1 MNLKKRLLSFI
12 LVLVLVISEFII
24 SEFSGFVMA
33 NSSEPVKQEANEDN
47 SIGENVNIE
56 ENKEVRVIVELKSK
70 SLVEEALSQGKKYQD
85 LAESFKDEKTA
96 ELKKEQDEL
105 IEDLEDNKVDTG
117 LGKRV
122 NYDTVINGVGIT
134 VKQKDIK
141 IIEENANVRN
151 VYYSQ
156 EFERPLLQSQQEI
169 IGANQA
175 WNTYKYKGEGTVV
188 AVIDSGIDVHHKAL
202 VLDDNS
208 RIKYT
213 QAQMESA
220 ISEYNLKGKYFTE
233 KVPYGYNYYDFSNNL
248 KDTYGNMHGMHVA
261 GIVGSNS
268 KDTKTYGV
276 APNTQILAM
285 KVFSDDLQY
294 STTFT
299 DVWLKALDDAIKLK
313 ADVVNLSLGSAA
325 GFSID
330 EDKLHP
336 EIQIFSKARKAG
348 IVIAVAVGN
357 EANINY
363 GAIYGP
369 ESREENYD
377 TGLVANPAINQDT
390 FAVASMENLKKA
402 VYAITWKTTGTEES
416 EDVNLFIPLG
426 VKNNIVAK
434 VIDLKEA
441 KEFDS
446 KKDPEGKKLEPIGDL
461 PNVEGKIVLVKWPET
476 TERKGIFEDT
486 LNNIAIRKP
495 KAILLA
501 RPDSK
506 ISGRLVLEGEAGK
519 LVYGII
525 KNTTYLKLAT
535 LPLLERVKVF
545 DNRLTI
551 NITQRIIDNPLKGR
565 ISEFSTWGP
574 TPDLRIKPEITG
586 VGGNIY
592 STVENNLYRNM
603 SGTSMASPQVAG
615 ASLILKQYLD
625 ENNIGGNNKSDL
637 IKIILMN
644 TAKIILDPSSENA
657 KAPYFVRR
665 QGAGALNLENALK
678 VKAYVEVSGTND
690 DIYDGKLE
698 LRQLNKPKFKA
709 NLKITNISDEKI
721 SFKPEFLAVK
731 EKIEKGLRKQIPILI
746 NAKFKGPQEVSLSS
760 KETKI
765 IELEFDFTESDL
777 QMDNFL
783 EGFIILKAGKGTDVD
798 LSIPFLGFYG
808 NWGNQRAIDAFA
820 LPEFGKQQ
828 RNAQFVINPET
839 KAYSSRFVTNLSNAL
854 PIIDNKIFFSPD
866 SEYFPSAGVS
876 IAPLRNMEEIE
887 YSILDGNAEKTLKV
901 LGKSLNVRKLNKL
914 NRKNSFLTMFE
925 SFWDGMLNGKFAE
938 AEKQYVYQMKV
949 KLNNGGYGDNEQIY
963 QYPIMIDNKK
973 PTIDKDEIYLTKLNG
988 RMQNIR
994 LKVEDKG
1001 SGLKDLYIET
1011 LGFINANG
1019 DQTKPEFDNTPPG
1032 TKKPFENLLPPGTPG
1047 AGESDKFELDTYP
1060 GEIERKE
1067 SVKAKIVKGNG
1078 KGQYGRFV
1086 ALHFTKERPDVDKF
1100 AIVENGKVIIKA
1112 NEYDFN
1118 QYGVNIP
1125 VFMNNHEG
1133 KIEVEVPILAD
1144 KTHLEIAAKDYISNR
1159 ESLRIDTGFKNNF
1172 HTINFNSFIYSMADK
1187 NMKLFIDDKEIR
1199 AKDLPY
1205 FTENKEVKIKIQ
1217 YDDKSH
1223 LSDLIIRNGKNM
1235 EAIIRGSVVQEKFSE
1250 KYNFK
1255 YDHEQK
1261 FIEFTIKDINSNFD
1275 VITTAKDGQMPYSGD
1290 KENIKL
1296 DFSQADLQRFKKIS
1310 IAGKEYTSDQLK
1322 EGIELKAGQKLVEL
1336 VYADNIDKDKDT
1348 KVASIIVKGKDKEVK
1363 LVEGQYFDITGGKQ
1377 GFSNSQYSINI
1388 NYNFTENSKLIIN
1401 FGEADIKEI
1410 LNDKFENVFAHD
1422 QSNTDHVNDEKF
1434 KPYPAIFVSTPSLL
1448 SILNEFNTKENTIR
1462 LNGFVGHMN
1471 FDDSIKSMKIYLV
1484 DNYGNKISEGLTL
1497 NNNDFKINED
1507 VHYGKTYVGRG
1518 HMFTAE
1524 LPLIDKFNIN
1534 IKFDI
1539 ETRNGLQA
1547 SMVRRVL
1554 YDKLLPTV
1562 EYMVESRP
1570 LNSDKATVRL
1580 KSKDDS
1586 IALSL
1591 FKGDSLIES
1600 VNKASIS
1607 FESDSGLEITK
1618 EVVLELDYGQNEI
1631 VFSAKDLSGKV
1642 TTKTLYIYR
1651 AYDGDIE
1658 VEHDKSEESHETLK
1672 ENSEEDKKP
1681 EESDK
1686 LKENQD
1692 SLTKTDDLEDFTE
1705 TDRENS
1711 ESIEKAQN
1719 SKIPENQENK
1729 SPTNKDPKSG
1739 NPLNGEKMRVD

>member
-12 LVLVLVISEFII
+12 LVLVLVISEF
-24 SEFSGFVMA
+24 SGFVIA
-33 NSSEPVKQEANEDN
+33 NSSETFKQATNENN
-47 SIGENVNIE
+47 SIVEKVNIE

-85 LAESFKDEKTA
+85 LTESFKDEKTA

-105 IEDLEDNKVDTG
+105 IENLKDNKVDTG

-122 NYDTVINGVGIT
+122 NYDTAINGVGIT

-141 IIEENANVRN
+141 FIEENANVRN

-188 AVIDSGIDVHHKAL
+188 AVIDSGIDVNHKAL
-202 VLDDNS
+202 VLDNNS

-213 QAQMESA
+213 QTQMESA

-268 KDTKTYGV
+268 KETKTYGV

-325 GFSID
+325 GFSVD
-330 EDKLHP
+330 EDKAHP
-336 EIQIFSKARKAG
+336 EIQIFSKAKKAG

-363 GAIYGP
+363 GATYGS
-369 ESREENYD
+369 EARAENYD

-390 FAVASMENLKKA
+390 LAVASMENSKKR
-402 VYAITWKTTGTEES
+402 VYAITWKATGTEQS
-416 EDVNLFIPLG
+416 EDINLFIPAG
-426 VKNNIVAK
+426 VENDIVAK

-446 KKDPEGKKLEPIGDL
+446 TKDADGKKLEPTGNL

-506 ISGRLVLEGEAGK
+506 ISGRLVLDGEAGK

-525 KNTTYLKLAT
+525 KNTTYLSLAT
-535 LPLLERVKVF
+535 LPLMEKIKEL

-551 NITQRIIDNPLKGR
+551 NVKQKVVDNPLSGR

-592 STVENNLYRNM
+592 STVENNAYRNM

-637 IKIILMN
+637 IKTILMN
-644 TAKIILDPSSENA
+644 TAKPILDPSSENA

-678 VKAYVEVSGTND
+678 AKAYVEVSGTND
-690 DIYDGKLE
+690 DIYDAKLE
-698 LRQLNKPKFKA
+698 LKQLNDLKFKSK
-709 NLKITNISDEKI
+709 LKVTNISDEKI
-721 SFKPEFLAVK
+721 SFKPEFMAVK
-731 EKIEKGLRKQIPILI
+731 EQIEDGLRKQVPILI
-746 NAKFKGPQEVSLSS
+746 NGKLNGPQEIKLSP

-765 IELEFDFTESDL
+765 IELDFDFTESNL
-777 QMDNFL
+777 QTDNFL
-783 EGFIILKAGKGTDVD
+783 EGFIILKADGVGVD

-808 NWGNQRAIDAFA
+808 NWGSQRAIDAFA
-820 LPEFGKQQ
+820 LPEFGKNP
-828 RNAQFVINPET
+828 RNAQFVINPEA
-839 KAYSSRFVTNLSNAL
+839 KSYSSRFVTSFLNGL
-854 PIIDNKIFFSPD
+854 PIIDNKVFFSPD

-887 YSILDGNAEKTLKV
+887 YSILDEKAEKTLRV
-901 LGKSLNVRKLNKL
+901 LGKSLNVRKLSKL
-914 NRKNSFLTMFE
+914 NRKNSFRTMPE
-925 SFWDGMLNGKFAE
+925 SFWDGKLNGKPAE
-938 AEKQYVYQMKV
+938 AEKQYIYQMRV
-949 KLNNGGYGDNEQIY
+949 KLNNGGYGSNEQIY

-973 PTIDKDEIYLTKLNG
+973 PEIDKDEIYLTKLSG
-988 RMQNIR
+988 RMQKIR

-1001 SGLKDLYIET
+1001 TGLKDLYIQT
-1011 LGFINANG
+1011 LGFIKANN
-1019 DQTKPEFDNTPPG
+1019 DPTKPEFDNTPPG
-1032 TKKPFENLLPPGTPG
+1032 AKNPFENLLPPGTPG
-1047 AGESDKFELDTYP
+1047 AGEADKFGLDTP
-1060 GEIERKE
+1060 LEKGEKEE
-1067 SVKAKIVKGNG
+1067 SVKAQIVQG
-1078 KGQYGRFV
+1078 KGKEEYGRFV
-1086 ALHFTKERPDVDKF
+1086 ALHFTKEKPNVDKF
-1100 AIVENGKVIIKA
+1100 ATVENGKVTIKA
-1112 NEYDFN
+1112 DEYDFN

-1125 VFMNNHEG
+1125 VFINGYEG
-1133 KIEVEVPILAD
+1133 QIEIEVPILAD
-1144 KTHLEIAAKDYISNR
+1144 KTHLEIATKDHISNR
-1159 ESLRIDTGFKNNF
+1159 ESFRIDTGFKNDF
-1172 HTINFNSFIYSMADK
+1172 HTISFNSFLYSIANK
-1187 NMKLFIDDKEIR
+1187 NMKLFIDDKEIK
-1199 AKDLPY
+1199 ATDLPY

-1223 LSDLIIRNGKNM
+1223 LSDLIVRNGKNR
-1235 EAIIRGSVVQEKFSE
+1235 EAIIKGSVVQEQFSE

-1255 YDHEQK
+1255 YNHDQK
-1261 FIEFTIKDINSNFD
+1261 FIEFTIGGINSNFE
-1275 VITTAKDGQMPYSGD
+1275 VITTAKDGQMPYDGD

-1296 DFSQADLQRFKKIS
+1296 DFSQVDLQRFKKIS

-1322 EGIELKAGQKLVEL
+1322 EGIELKSGQKLLEL
-1336 VYADNIDKDKDT
+1336 VYTDNIDKDKDT

-1363 LVEGQYFDITGGKQ
+1363 LVKGQYFDITGGKQ
-1377 GFSNSQYSINI
+1377 GFSNSAYSINI
-1388 NYNFTENSKLIIN
+1388 NYNFTEDSKLIIN
-1401 FGEADIKEI
+1401 FGEADTNEA
-1410 LNDKFENVFAHD
+1410 LNDKLENISDHD
-1422 QSNTDHVNDEKF
+1422 DHDADHIDDEKH

-1462 LNGFVGHMN
+1462 LNGFVGYMN
-1471 FDDSIKSMKIYLV
+1471 QGDTVKSMKIYLV

-1497 NNNDFKINED
+1497 NSSDFKINEHI
-1507 VHYGKTYVGRG
+1507 HYGKTYAGRG

-1524 LPLIDKFNIN
+1524 LLLVDKFNIN

-1539 ETRNGLQA
+1539 ETETGLQA

-1562 EYMVESRP
+1562 EYMVEARS

-1591 FKGDSLIES
+1591 FKGDSLIER
-1600 VNKASIS
+1600 VNKTSIS
-1607 FESDSGLEITK
+1607 FESDSGVEVTK
-1618 EVVLELDYGQNEI
+1618 EVDLELDYGQNEI

-1651 AYDGDIE
+1651 SYDGDIE
-1658 VEHDKSEESHETLK
+1658 IENEKLEESHETLK

-1729 SPTNKDPKSG
+1729 SPTNKDPKSD
-1739 NPLNGEKMRVD
+1739 NPLNGEKMKVD